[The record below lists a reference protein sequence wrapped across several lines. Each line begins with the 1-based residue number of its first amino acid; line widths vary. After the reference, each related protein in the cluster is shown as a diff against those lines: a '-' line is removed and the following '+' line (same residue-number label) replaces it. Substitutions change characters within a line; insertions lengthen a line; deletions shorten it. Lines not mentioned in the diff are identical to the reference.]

1 MSKYVDLSGKP
12 FHFIGIGGIGM
23 SALAYILAKRKL
35 PIYGSD
41 LKSSH
46 ITKRLEAIGAHIF
59 WHQEAKNLELFQQA
73 IEEENLSLSNNSNLN
88 LSPTDLPI
96 NKGEV
101 TTKKH
106 NVRLENH
113 EGISGVP
120 NFGYDLYL
128 LAIAKLLNNKYLRL
142 LSFYFHTLI
151 EQRRISQLPQ
161 VVCSTAIN
169 TTNSEYKAA
178 VELGCPI
185 FHRSDL
191 LAALIQ
197 DYQSIAVAG
206 THGKTTTSSL
216 IGFML
221 LEAGLDPT
229 IVIGGEVDAWEGNA
243 RLGKSSYLVAEA
255 DESDGSLVKLS
266 AHIGVVTNIELD
278 HPDHYESLEQ
288 VVEIFQEF
296 KGNCQNLVGCI
307 DCLTVKDRLQPSIS
321 YSINPESEADYT
333 VDCVDYQSNLTLA
346 RVWERG
352 QLLGKLE
359 LGLLGK
365 HNLSNAL
372 AAVAVGRL
380 LDLKFSAITS
390 AIAKFEG
397 AHRRFEHRGE
407 CNGIVFIDDYAH
419 HPSEINATLAAAR
432 LRKSQEL
439 TPKSHT
445 STTNLPLIKPNN
457 LLPIERVIAIFQP
470 HRYSRTQ
477 AFISEFAQS
486 FNDADV
492 VIVTDIY
499 SAGESSDGQI
509 NGQQVAKEISSY
521 HQQVHY
527 QSSLDS
533 VSKFLHQVLKPGDLA
548 IFLSAGNLNQII
560 PELMAHYQQS
570 HYQVLSSEIA

>member
-59 WHQEAKNLELFQQA
+59 WYQEAKNLELFQQA
-73 IEEENLSLSNNSNLN
+73 IEEQNLSTSNNSNSN
-88 LSPTDLPI
+88 LSPTDLRTNI
-96 NKGEV
+96 GEV

-106 NVRLENH
+106 NVKLENN
-113 EGISGVP
+113 EG
-120 NFGYDLYL
+120 
-128 LAIAKLLNNKYLRL
+128 
-142 LSFYFHTLI
+142 
-151 EQRRISQLPQ
+151 ISQLPQ

-221 LEAGLDPT
+221 LAAGLDPT
-229 IVIGGEVDAWEGNA
+229 IIIGGEVDAWEGNA
-243 RLGKSSYLVAEA
+243 RLGNSPYLVAEA

-278 HPDHYESLEQ
+278 HPDHYDSLEQ
-288 VVEIFQEF
+288 VIETFQVF
-296 KGNCQNLVGCI
+296 KEKCQTLIGCI
-307 DCLTVKDRLQPSIS
+307 DCSTVREKLQPTIS

-333 VDCVDYQSNLTLA
+333 VDCVDYQSNVTLA

-352 QLLGKLE
+352 QPLGKLQ

-380 LDLKFSAITS
+380 LGLEFSAIAS
-390 AIAKFEG
+390 AIALFEG

-432 LRKSQEL
+432 LRKSKEL
-439 TPKSHT
+439 TPSHT
-445 STTNLPLIKPNN
+445 STTNLPLIKPSN

-477 AFISEFAQS
+477 AFVSEFAQS

-509 NGQQVAKEISSY
+509 NGQQVAEAISSY
-521 HQQVHY
+521 HQQVY
-527 QSSLDS
+527 YRSSLDS
-533 VSKFLHQVLKPGDLA
+533 VSKFLHQVLKTGDLA

-560 PELMAHYQQS
+560 PELIAHYQQS

>member
-41 LKSSH
+41 IKSSH

-59 WHQEAKNLELFQQA
+59 WHQEAKNLELFQQT
-73 IEEENLSLSNNSNLN
+73 IEEQNLPLSNNSKLN
-88 LSPTDLPI
+88 LSPTDLRV
-96 NKGEV
+96 NTGAV
-101 TTKKH
+101 MTKKH
-106 NVRLENH
+106 NVRVGNNQA
-113 EGISGVP
+113 IS
-120 NFGYDLYL
+120 
-128 LAIAKLLNNKYLRL
+128 R
-142 LSFYFHTLI
+142 
-151 EQRRISQLPQ
+151 LPQ

-178 VELGCPI
+178 VELECPI

-243 RLGKSSYLVAEA
+243 RLGKSPYLVAEA

-288 VVEIFQEF
+288 LVETFQVF
-296 KGNCQNLVGCI
+296 KGNCQSLVGCI
-307 DCLTVKDRLQPSIS
+307 DCSTVKDQLQPTIS

-333 VDCVDYQSNLTLA
+333 VDCVDYQAHLTSA
-346 RVWERG
+346 RVWEKG
-352 QLLGKLE
+352 QLLGKLQ

-380 LDLKFSAITS
+380 LGLEFSAIAS
-390 AIAKFEG
+390 AIALFEG

-439 TPKSHT
+439 IPKSDIF
-445 STTNLPLIKPNN
+445 TTNLPLIKPNN
-457 LLPIERVIAIFQP
+457 LLPIKRVIAIFQP

-477 AFISEFAQS
+477 TFISEFAKS
-486 FNDADV
+486 FNDADM

-509 NGQQVAKEISSY
+509 DGQQVAEAISSY
-521 HQQVHY
+521 HQQVYY
-527 QSSLDS
+527 QPSLKS
-533 VSKFLHQVLKPGDLA
+533 VSKFLHEVLQPGDMA

-560 PELMAHYQQS
+560 PELMAYYQQP
-570 HYQVLSSEIA
+570 HYQVV

>member
-1 MSKYVDLSGKP
+1 MIKYVDLSGKP

-35 PIYGSD
+35 PTYGSD

-46 ITKRLEAIGAHIF
+46 ITRRLEAIGAHIF
-59 WHQEAKNLELFQQA
+59 WCQEAKNLELFKQPT
-73 IEEENLSLSNNSNLN
+73 EEQNLSLSNNSNLN
-88 LSPTDLPI
+88 LSPTTPCI
-96 NKGEV
+96 NTGKV

-106 NVRLENH
+106 NVEWENN
-113 EGISGVP
+113 EG
-120 NFGYDLYL
+120 
-128 LAIAKLLNNKYLRL
+128 
-142 LSFYFHTLI
+142 
-151 EQRRISQLPQ
+151 ISQLPQ

-243 RLGKSSYLVAEA
+243 RLGKSPYLVAEA

-266 AHIGVVTNIELD
+266 AQIGVVTNIELD
-278 HPDHYESLEQ
+278 HPDHYDSLEQ
-288 VVEIFQEF
+288 VVEIFQVF
-296 KGNCQNLVGCI
+296 KENCQTLVGCI
-307 DCLTVKDRLQPSIS
+307 DCFTVQEKLQPTIS
-321 YSINPESEADYT
+321 YSINSESNAHYT
-333 VDCVDYQSNLTLA
+333 VDCVDYQSNVTLA

-352 QLLGKLE
+352 QILGQLE

-380 LDLKFSAITS
+380 LGLEFSAIAS
-390 AIAKFEG
+390 AITKFEG
-397 AHRRFEHRGE
+397 AHRRFEYRGE

-419 HPSEINATLAAAR
+419 HPSEINATLAAAH
-432 LRKSQEL
+432 LHKNQEL
-439 TPKSHT
+439 SPKPHI
-445 STTNLPLIKPNN
+445 STKNLPLTTQNN
-457 LLPIERVIAIFQP
+457 SLLIQRVVAIFQP

-477 AFISEFAQS
+477 AFFSEFAKS
-486 FNDADV
+486 FNDADMV
-492 VIVTDIY
+492 VVTNIY
-499 SAGESSDGQI
+499 SAGESSDSKLD
-509 NGQQVAKEISSY
+509 GQQLAEAISSY
-521 HQQVHY
+521 HRQVY
-527 QSSLDS
+527 YRSSLDS
-533 VSKFLHQVLKPGDLA
+533 VRKFLHQVLRPGDMA

-560 PELMAHYQQS
+560 PELMAYYRKS
-570 HYQVLSSEIA
+570 HYQVLSSDIA

>member
-59 WHQEAKNLELFQQA
+59 WHQEAKNLELFQQT
-73 IEEENLSLSNNSNLN
+73 IEEQNLPLSNNSKLN
-88 LSPTDLPI
+88 LSPTDLRV
-96 NKGEV
+96 NTGAV
-101 TTKKH
+101 MTKKH
-106 NVRLENH
+106 NVRVGNNQA
-113 EGISGVP
+113 IS
-120 NFGYDLYL
+120 
-128 LAIAKLLNNKYLRL
+128 R
-142 LSFYFHTLI
+142 
-151 EQRRISQLPQ
+151 LPQ

-178 VELGCPI
+178 VELECPI

-243 RLGKSSYLVAEA
+243 RLGKSPYLVAEA

-288 VVEIFQEF
+288 VVETFQVF
-296 KGNCQNLVGCI
+296 KENCQSIVGCI
-307 DCLTVKDRLQPSIS
+307 DCSNVKDKLQPTIS
-321 YSINPESEADYT
+321 YSINPQSEADYT

-352 QLLGKLE
+352 QPLGQLQ

-380 LDLKFSAITS
+380 LGLEFTAIAA

-432 LRKSQEL
+432 LRKSKEL
-439 TPKSHT
+439 TPKSHI
-445 STTNLPLIKPNN
+445 STTNLPLIKQNN

-477 AFISEFAQS
+477 TFISEFAKS
-486 FNDADV
+486 FNDADM

-509 NGQQVAKEISSY
+509 DGQQVVEAISSY
-521 HQQVHY
+521 HQYVYY
-527 QSSLDS
+527 QPSLES
-533 VSKFLHQVLKPGDLA
+533 VSKFLHEVLQPGDMA

-560 PELMAHYQQS
+560 PKLMAYYQLP
-570 HYQVLSSEIA
+570 HYQVQVASSEIA